1 MIELQA
7 KCVVSRGKGVVGTGG
22 KRVNLYTGNTRD
34 PCDDGNCLS
43 LGCTNISTLA
53 VISNGSFAK
62 GYHYWKLNK
71 KHMGFS
77 VYCLQLHMDLHV
89 SQNKKLIFKR
99 KKKRYTE
106 LHQS

>member
-7 KCVVSRGKGVVGTGG
+7 KCVVSRVKGVVGTGG
-22 KRVNLYTGNTRD
+22 KRVNLYTGSTRD

-43 LGCTNISTLA
+43 LGCINISTLA
-53 VISNGSFAK
+53 VIANGSFAK

-71 KHMGFS
+71 NTWGFPFIA
-77 VYCLQLHMDLHV
+77 YNCIWTYMCLNIKSLFL
-89 SQNKKLIFKR
+89 KE
-99 KKKRYTE
+99 KKRYTE